1 MVRGYNTMLGTIR
14 VNLKPLCKIEK
25 VMQVN
30 LGEEPLTALETGDDG
45 SVTIDVHGH
54 EIVSIMFSEKKTA

>member
-1 MVRGYNTMLGTIR
+1 
-14 VNLKPLCKIEK
+14 LKPLCKFKK

-30 LGEEPLTALETGDDG
+30 LAEEPLTALETGDDG

-54 EIVSIMFSEKKTA
+54 EIVSIRC

>member
-1 MVRGYNTMLGTIR
+1 MSGARIQYFIR
-14 VNLKPLCKIEK
+14 DYPSKLETALQILKK

-30 LGEEPLTALETGDDG
+30 LAEEPLTALETGDDG

-54 EIVSIMFSEKKTA
+54 EIVSIMFS